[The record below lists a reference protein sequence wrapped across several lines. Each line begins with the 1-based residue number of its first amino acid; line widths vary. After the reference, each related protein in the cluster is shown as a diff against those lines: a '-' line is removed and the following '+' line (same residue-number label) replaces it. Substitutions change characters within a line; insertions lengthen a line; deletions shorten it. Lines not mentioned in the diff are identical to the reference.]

1 MEIVARLDPHDTTCK
16 RQCLCNLLLIE
27 EQRTWKLVCFFSH
40 AGRSSQKE
48 PGVFVGEK
56 EERM

>member
-1 MEIVARLDPHDTTCK
+1 MARLDPHDTTCK